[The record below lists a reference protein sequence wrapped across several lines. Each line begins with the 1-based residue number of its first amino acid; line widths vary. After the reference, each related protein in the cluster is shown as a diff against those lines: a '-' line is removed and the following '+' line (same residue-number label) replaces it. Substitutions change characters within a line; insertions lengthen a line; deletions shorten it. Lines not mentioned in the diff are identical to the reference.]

1 VPPTAALLYEE
12 YVLRGGV
19 IVLIPSPPAVR
30 SMMKYEDD
38 VNPEKHPYPRCA
50 EDILRGFQGAHYLNR
65 EAED

>member
-1 VPPTAALLYEE
+1 VLYEE

-38 VNPEKHPYPRCA
+38 VNPETSTYPRCA
-50 EDILRGFQGAHYLNR
+50 EDILRGIQGSRYLNR
-65 EAED
+65 EAKE